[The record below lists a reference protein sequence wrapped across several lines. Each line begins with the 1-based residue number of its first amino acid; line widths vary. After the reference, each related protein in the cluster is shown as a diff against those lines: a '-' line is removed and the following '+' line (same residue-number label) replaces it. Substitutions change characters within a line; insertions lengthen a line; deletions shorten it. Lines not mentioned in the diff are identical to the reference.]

1 MEPWNLADLEPP
13 TQRIPCGPC
22 VAPCNFSLCTVLVSD
37 AVRIGWKLNKL
48 LGVQR
53 LLASECG
60 RRTKSG
66 ESANA
71 KRISCRGRRGCC
83 ILFPMA
89 RTARG
94 DLGHGTARETMSRM
108 PVVQIRRR
116 IRTPRGIST
125 ASSCCL
131 QPLVLSAVRPSVYY
145 RCLLVP
151 HSVTQLLEQRWTCS
165 SKHALTGC
173 LLSLH
178 LRMSLALGAASVK
191 NTPPKLFV
199 SSISYPCSAAS
210 EIFSMSLRQDYTT
223 APS

>member
-1 MEPWNLADLEPP
+1 MAGGRSPGICKREEDFVPRAERVGAFCFPWLGPPLE
-13 TQRIPCGPC
+13 
-22 VAPCNFSLCTVLVSD
+22 
-37 AVRIGWKLNKL
+37 
-48 LGVQR
+48 
-53 LLASECG
+53 
-60 RRTKSG
+60 
-66 ESANA
+66 
-71 KRISCRGRRGCC
+71 
-83 ILFPMA
+83 
-89 RTARG
+89 G

-125 ASSCCL
+125 DSCCCL

-178 LRMSLALGAASVK
+178 LRMSLALGPLDAPGPCFRFWRRRLGAAH
-191 NTPPKLFV
+191 
-199 SSISYPCSAAS
+199 Y
-210 EIFSMSLRQDYTT
+210 Y
-223 APS
+223 

>member
-1 MEPWNLADLEPP
+1 MCH
-13 TQRIPCGPC
+13 RINH
-22 VAPCNFSLCTVLVSD
+22 VITLSTFVD
-37 AVRIGWKLNKL
+37 
-48 LGVQR
+48 R
-53 LLASECG
+53 LS
-60 RRTKSG
+60 TS
-66 ESANA
+66 
-71 KRISCRGRRGCC
+71 

-108 PVVQIRRR
+108 PVVQIQRR

-125 ASSCCL
+125 DSCCCL

-178 LRMSLALGAASVK
+178 LRMSLALGSRTKTRQFQSHTKQNVFQHLDSYKKSKAPTK
-191 NTPPKLFV
+191 NNK
-199 SSISYPCSAAS
+199 AK
-210 EIFSMSLRQDYTT
+210 
-223 APS
+223 

>member
-1 MEPWNLADLEPP
+1 MSGCCASKISFPTCQKTHFLAP
-13 TQRIPCGPC
+13 RRMGIGPAC
-22 VAPCNFSLCTVLVSD
+22 
-37 AVRIGWKLNKL
+37 VRIDRRQAFCFPW
-48 LGVQR
+48 LGPP
-53 LLASECG
+53 LE
-60 RRTKSG
+60 
-66 ESANA
+66 
-71 KRISCRGRRGCC
+71 
-83 ILFPMA
+83 
-89 RTARG
+89 G

-125 ASSCCL
+125 DSCCCL

-178 LRMSLALGAASVK
+178 LRMSLALG
-191 NTPPKLFV
+191 N
-199 SSISYPCSAAS
+199 
-210 EIFSMSLRQDYTT
+210 RRR
-223 APS
+223 